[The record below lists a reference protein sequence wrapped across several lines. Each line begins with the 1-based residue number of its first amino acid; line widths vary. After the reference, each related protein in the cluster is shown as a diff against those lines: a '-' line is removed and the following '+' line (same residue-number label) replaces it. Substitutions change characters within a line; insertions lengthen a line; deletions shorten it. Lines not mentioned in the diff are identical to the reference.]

1 MGSLA
6 FDPHS
11 LDLHCVATM
20 ATSFMTLA
28 IQRAE
33 HCDIQALQAKRGPG
47 GAHYA
52 SPEATKCPR
61 D

>member
-1 MGSLA
+1 
-6 FDPHS
+6 
-11 LDLHCVATM
+11 M
-20 ATSFMTLA
+20 ATSFMT

-33 HCDIQALQAKRGPG
+33 LRDIQALQAKRGPG